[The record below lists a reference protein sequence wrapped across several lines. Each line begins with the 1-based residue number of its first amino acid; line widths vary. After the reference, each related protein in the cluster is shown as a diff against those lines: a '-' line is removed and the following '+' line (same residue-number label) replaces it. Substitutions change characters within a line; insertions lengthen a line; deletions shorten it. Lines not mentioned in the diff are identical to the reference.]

1 MRLVLRLVAKD
12 LKRRIRSPLSV
23 LVPLAFPVLFAGM
36 LALVFGGGGEA
47 VPKVRLLVEDRDG
60 GLLANALK
68 SVFTSQQVGRFFEV
82 RNVKA
87 GEGRGLIEE
96 GEASALLVLPEGL
109 TPDLIDGKPV
119 RLELVRNPAE
129 GILPEIAEQV
139 TLVLVDVLEGGAR
152 VLRDPLDRLRPVLE
166 GTGAAPTDA
175 TVAALSVEFK
185 RAIEGAGTF
194 VLPPAITLE
203 GAFGSE
209 AEDEEPAESESPIAA
224 IFLFILPGVAVYAL
238 FMVGDG
244 AMRDVVT
251 EAQEGTLR
259 RQLAGPV
266 GAGTILFAK
275 VAFTSL
281 LALLAL
287 VILSAVGAFFV
298 PRPVDLAAFALV
310 SLAVVLA
317 VSGAAAAIYG
327 FARTERLGATVA
339 SVLYLV
345 LAFAGGSFVPLGSLP
360 ASLRAVAPVSP
371 FFWGTTAF
379 QKILSDGAGVED
391 VLANVAILAGLGA
404 VLLATGSWALGRAV
418 RNGRLA

>member
-1 MRLVLRLVAKD
+1 MRLVLHLVAKD
-12 LKRRIRSPLSV
+12 LRRRIRSPLSV

-68 SVFTSQQVGRFFEV
+68 SAFTSQQMGRFFEV

-152 VLRDPLDRLRPVLE
+152 VLRDPLDRFRPLLE

-194 VLPPAITLE
+194 LLPPAITLE

-209 AEDEEPAESESPIAA
+209 AADEEPAESESPIAT

-238 FMVGDG
+238 FMLGDG

-317 VSGAAAAIYG
+317 VSGASAAIYG

-360 ASLRAVAPVSP
+360 AALRAVAPVSP

-418 RNGRLA
+418 RKGRLA

>member
-1 MRLVLRLVAKD
+1 MRTVARLVAKD
-12 LKRRIRSPLSV
+12 LLRRIRSPLSI
-23 LVPLAFPVLFAGM
+23 LVTLAFPVLFAGM

-68 SVFTSQQVGRFFEV
+68 SAFTSRQMGRFFEV

-87 GEGRGLIEE
+87 GEGRGLIEA
-96 GEASALLVLPEGL
+96 GDASALLVLPEGL
-109 TPDLIDGKPV
+109 TRDLIDGNPV

-139 TLVLVDVLEGGAR
+139 TLVLADVLDGGAR
-152 VLRDPLDRLRPVLE
+152 VLRDPLDRLRPLLE
-166 GTGAAPTDA
+166 DAAAPTDA
-175 TVAALSVEFK
+175 SVAALSVEFK

-209 AEDEEPAESESPIAA
+209 APEEGAAETESPTGA

-244 AMRDVVT
+244 AMRDIVT

-275 VAFTSL
+275 VVFTGVVSL
-281 LALLAL
+281 LALL
-287 VILSAVGAFFV
+287 ILSAVGAFYV
-298 PRPVDLAAFALV
+298 PRPVDVAAFVLV
-310 SLAVVLA
+310 SFAVVLA
-317 VSGAAAAIYG
+317 VCGASAAIYG

-345 LAFAGGSFVPLGSLP
+345 FAFAGGSFVPLGSLP
-360 ASLRAVAPVSP
+360 AALRAVAPVSP
-371 FFWGTTAF
+371 FYWGTTAF
-379 QKILSDGAGVED
+379 QRILSDGAGTAD
-391 VLANVAILAGLGA
+391 VLGNVAMLAGLGA
-404 VLLATGSWALGRAV
+404 VLLATGSWALARAV
-418 RNGRLA
+418 RKGRLA

>member
-1 MRLVLRLVAKD
+1 MRTVVRLVAKD
-12 LKRRIRSPLSV
+12 LLRRIRSPLSI
-23 LVPLAFPVLFAGM
+23 LVTLAFPVLFAGM
-36 LALVFGGGGEA
+36 LALVFGGGGDA

-68 SVFTSQQVGRFFEV
+68 SAFTSQQMGRFFEV

-87 GEGRGLIEE
+87 GEGRGLIED

-109 TPDLIDGKPV
+109 TRDLIDGKPA
-119 RLELVRNPAE
+119 RLDLVRNPAE

-139 TLVLVDVLEGGAR
+139 TLVLVDVLDGGAR
-152 VLRDPLDRLRPVLE
+152 VLRDPLDRLRPLLE
-166 GTGAAPTDA
+166 GTDAAPTDA
-175 TVAALSVEFK
+175 AVAALSVEFK

-194 VLPPAITLE
+194 VFPPAITLE

-209 AEDEEPAESESPIAA
+209 TAEEEPAEPESPTGT

-244 AMRDVVT
+244 AMRDIVT

-275 VAFTSL
+275 VVFTGL
-281 LALLAL
+281 LALLGL
-287 VILSAVGAFFV
+287 LILSGVGAFFV

-310 SLAVVLA
+310 SIAVVLA
-317 VSGAAAAIYG
+317 VSGASAAIYG

-360 ASLRAVAPVSP
+360 AALRAVAPVSP
-371 FFWGTTAF
+371 FYWGTTAF
-379 QKILSDGAGVED
+379 QKILSDGAGVAD
-391 VLANVAILAGLGA
+391 VLGNVAILAGLGA
-404 VLLATGSWALGRAV
+404 VLVATGSWALGRAV
-418 RNGRLA
+418 RKGRLA

>member
-1 MRLVLRLVAKD
+1 
-12 LKRRIRSPLSV
+12 
-23 LVPLAFPVLFAGM
+23 
-36 LALVFGGGGEA
+36 
-47 VPKVRLLVEDRDG
+47 
-60 GLLANALK
+60 
-68 SVFTSQQVGRFFEV
+68 
-82 RNVKA
+82 
-87 GEGRGLIEE
+87 
-96 GEASALLVLPEGL
+96 
-109 TPDLIDGKPV
+109 V

-152 VLRDPLDRLRPVLE
+152 VLRDPLDRFRPLLE

-194 VLPPAITLE
+194 LLPPAITLE

-209 AEDEEPAESESPIAA
+209 AADEEPAESESPIAT

-238 FMVGDG
+238 FMLGDG

-317 VSGAAAAIYG
+317 VSGASAAIYG

-360 ASLRAVAPVSP
+360 AALRAVAPVSP

-418 RNGRLA
+418 RKGRLA